1 MRSVKRAHTKP
12 EILVRRS
19 LHKLG
24 FRFRLHR
31 RQLPGTPDIVLPRY
45 RTVIFVHGC
54 FWHRHQGC
62 RYATTPKTN
71 QDYWLPKFQANLER
85 DARNVEALQELGWRV
100 IVVWGCETRSVDL
113 LEQHLKQE
121 FMLECIH

>member
-24 FRFRLHR
+24 FRFRLHS

-54 FWHRHQGC
+54 FWHRHQYC
-62 RYATTPKTN
+62 RYTTTPKTN
-71 QDYWLPKFQANLER
+71 QDYWLPKFATNLER

-113 LEQHLKQE
+113 LEQRLKQE
-121 FMLECIH
+121 FMPECIH